1 MVRSMIDLRL
11 MSHLV
16 VADSV
21 KVTTL
26 LEYSLHLAE
35 ELRFVVVAAYA
46 DVRPVFARQ
55 DSSRV
60 AYIDEY

>member
-1 MVRSMIDLRL
+1 